1 MILKSYKVEQDIS
14 LINDKLILF
23 YGQNLGL
30 QNDFKIKIK
39 LKNKDSIIINIDQE
53 EILKNKDSF
62 FSEVL
67 NFSLFEKKK
76 IFFINNTSDKI
87 IAILEEIIPKVK
99 ENIFY
104 LFAGLLDKKSKLRNH
119 FERSGNT
126 ATIACYQDNEISIKQ
141 LILNKLKDFEGLNSQ
156 NLNIIINNSN
166 LDRSK
171 LYNELEKIIL
181 FFNNK
186 KIESKKLES
195 LLNINE
201 NNDFN
206 NLKDEALSGNKVRTN
221 KLISDTFFE
230 NEKNIFYLNVI
241 NQRLIKLLEISRIKK
256 NDNLDDAINLITP
269 PIFWKD
275 RPIFNL
281 QARMWSSIKIQK
293 MLNETY
299 KIETKIKSNS
309 QISQGILIK
318 KLLIDICCLAN
329 AS

>member
-62 FSEVL
+62 FSKVL

-76 IFFINNTSDKI
+76 VFFINNTSDKI
-87 IAILEEIIPKVK
+87 IAILEEIVPKVK

-230 NEKNIFYLNVI
+230 NEKTIFYLNVI

-256 NDNLDDAINLITP
+256 NDNLDDAINLIRP

>member
-14 LINDKLILF
+14 LINNKLILF

-62 FSEVL
+62 FSKVL

-76 IFFINNTSDKI
+76 IFFINNTNDKI
-87 IAILEEIIPKVK
+87 IAILEEIVPKVK

-256 NDNLDDAINLITP
+256 NDNLDDAINLIRP

-281 QARMWSSIKIQK
+281 QARMWSSIKIKK